1 MKFPI
6 RDIAVPGVQV
16 VPKNTIFS
24 QQKEIRFSSITRD
37 SSGEYICKA
46 TIIDSQKIENQSW
59 ILNVSIPEKPTILS
73 CTPNKTDH
81 KVLIDAIFEMECSF
95 SGIPKPD
102 IFWTK
107 IDSESNFYNLSSD
120 GHTLL
125 EKNRTK
131 LRINKATK
139 QDEGKYQCFAKNKGG
154 SSLGFTV
161 DLKIIGIL
169 NKFGIEI

>member
-6 RDIAVPGVQV
+6 RDITVSGVQV
-16 VPKNTIFS
+16 VSKNTTFS
-24 QQKEIRFSSITRD
+24 HQKEIRFSSITCD
-37 SSGEYICKA
+37 SSGEYTCKA
-46 TIIDSQKIENQSW
+46 TIIDSQETENQSW
-59 ILNVSIPEKPTILS
+59 FLNVSIPVKPKILS

-81 KVLIDAIFEMECSF
+81 AVLIDAIFEMECSF
-95 SGIPKPD
+95 SGIPKPN

-107 IDSESNFYNLSSD
+107 IVGELKSNLSSD

-154 SSLGFTV
+154 SSPGCTV
-161 DLKIIGIL
+161 DLKIYGIL
-169 NKFGIEI
+169 NNFGIEI